1 MVWRIL
7 QFILGAALAGG
18 GGYLAWMQRDAVGS
32 LLPPGPSGLPLLFL
46 VGVIGVT
53 SGIVFLVSAVHPR
66 PNQRHARDAAA
77 ARDEAALQ
85 EADRY
90 YSERSR
96 AADRDW
102 RSGDISPPPA
112 APAPVAQQPVA
123 AQAVAAPPSPPK
135 PAVLAP
141 QPVAV
146 QPPPQ
151 PVPPPPKPVVSA
163 PPPQPAKVQ
172 PVVAPQPVTQPP
184 PPPKPAAPVAPPPSP
199 QTQVMQAAPANP
211 FPATV
216 TLAPLPRAEGPVA
229 DQALTAIR
237 TAIAQGKLAEA
248 ERMLYAARETAT
260 GLDLAKLTAIG
271 GDHAAALGQPKHAR
285 WLWRLAMKRFGE
297 LGALGLPEAKA
308 VQDSLAK

>member
-18 GGYLAWMQRDAVGS
+18 GGYLAWMQRDTFGS

-46 VGVIGVT
+46 AGVIGVT
-53 SGIVFLVSAVHPR
+53 TGIVFLVSAVHPR

-96 AADRDW
+96 ASDRDW
-102 RSGDISPPPA
+102 RSAEISPP
-112 APAPVAQQPVA
+112 V
-123 AQAVAAPPSPPK
+123 APPPPPPK
-135 PAVLAP
+135 PSAPEAQPVVAPPP

-146 QPPPQ
+146 QPAPQ
-151 PVPPPPKPVVSA
+151 PVPPPPKPVAPA
-163 PPPQPAKVQ
+163 PPPHPATVQ
-172 PVVAPQPVTQPP
+172 PVAAPQPVTRPP
-184 PPPKPAAPVAPPPSP
+184 PPPKPSAPAAPPPSP
-199 QTQVMQAAPANP
+199 QTQVMQAPPANP
-211 FPATV
+211 FPASV
-216 TLAPLPRAEGPVA
+216 TLAPLPRAESPAA
-229 DQALTAIR
+229 DHALVAIR
-237 TAIAQGKLAEA
+237 TAISQGKLPEA
-248 ERMLYAARETAT
+248 ERMLHAARETAT

-297 LGALGLPEAKA
+297 LDALGLPEAKA
-308 VQDSLAK
+308 VQDSLTK